1 MLFIVIL
8 ISAFLLI
15 VFFKKER
22 WIKYGNLKDS
32 FVYTVNDH
40 QYYIEEVSFKNY
52 NEALSKYFKVVDSI
66 SRYDKAINLKYDLY
80 DWGFSIFQFKDTLID
95 VRYFR
100 STHSI
105 RLIKSKQPLS
115 IEEYEKDDLGY
126 HMELNR

>member
-8 ISAFLLI
+8 ISTFLLI

-22 WIKYGNLKDS
+22 WIKYGNLEDS
-32 FVYTVNDH
+32 FDYTINDH
-40 QYYIEEVSFKNY
+40 QYYIEEVSFKTY
-52 NEALSKYFKVVDSI
+52 NEAHSKYFKVVDAI
-66 SRYDKAINLKYDLY
+66 SRYGTTINQKYDLY
-80 DWGFSIFQFKDTLID
+80 DWSFSTFQFKDTLID